1 MSESP
6 ASPSR
11 PTWRVALFAM
21 VGLKLGMN
29 LVSQIV
35 TPYEFQRDELLYAAM
50 GDHLRLW
57 QMDFPP
63 FIAVAANLQR
73 FLFGDALWALRVLP
87 ALAGAALIWVA
98 MDVARRLGAG
108 VRSQLLAGSVVLLSP
123 LFLRTSVLFQPVVFD
138 QLWWSLAL
146 WALLRRGL
154 DDEPRWWLGVGAAL
168 GLGLFTKFSIGFLAI
183 PLALAVVA
191 TPLRRDLATRWPW
204 AGAALSLLLGH
215 PSLAGQ
221 VALGWPFFAQMAD
234 LQQAQLSQVT
244 VGSFLSEQAL
254 MIGPGVLLA
263 VAGVL
268 WLVGRRAAPAKR
280 AVGLAALGSFA
291 FLLLMHGKPYYAG
304 PVYPVLVGA
313 GAAAI
318 SGLASAAWSQARLR
332 ASRVAW
338 ATLAAAVLGY
348 GAVALPLGLPVL
360 PPEPMARYAARLGV
374 TAATTS
380 NRGERL
386 ELPQDYADMLGW
398 QTFADSVIAVWN
410 GLDPADRGRAVL
422 LATNYGRAGALD
434 WYGRAA
440 SLPPAIAPVGS
451 YWFWGPG
458 EREWEV
464 AVIAGSSEED
474 LRTYFRDVRE
484 AARVRDRWRV
494 PEEQDVR
501 IFVAR
506 DPREP
511 IAEVWPRLEGRN

>member
-1 MSESP
+1 
-6 ASPSR
+6 
-11 PTWRVALFAM
+11 
-21 VGLKLGMN
+21 
-29 LVSQIV
+29 
-35 TPYEFQRDELLYAAM
+35 
-50 GDHLRLW
+50 
-57 QMDFPP
+57 
-63 FIAVAANLQR
+63 
-73 FLFGDALWALRVLP
+73 
-87 ALAGAALIWVA
+87 
-98 MDVARRLGAG
+98 
-108 VRSQLLAGSVVLLSP
+108 VLLSP

-168 GLGLFTKFSIGFLAI
+168 ALGIFTKFSIGFLAI

-191 TPLRRDLATRWPW
+191 TPLRRDLTTRWPW
-204 AGAALSLLLGH
+204 TGAALSLVLGH

-234 LQQAQLSQVT
+234 LQQAQLSQ
-244 VGSFLSEQAL
+244 
-254 MIGPGVLLA
+254 
-263 VAGVL
+263 
-268 WLVGRRAAPAKR
+268 
-280 AVGLAALGSFA
+280 
-291 FLLLMHGKPYYAG
+291 
-304 PVYPVLVGA
+304 
-313 GAAAI
+313 
-318 SGLASAAWSQARLR
+318 
-332 ASRVAW
+332 
-338 ATLAAAVLGY
+338 
-348 GAVALPLGLPVL
+348 VALPLGLPVL

-440 SLPPAIAPVGS
+440 GLPPAIAPVGS
-451 YWFWGPG
+451 YWFWGPW
-458 EREWEV
+458 EREWHV
-464 AVIAGSSEED
+464 AVIAGSTEED

-494 PEEQDVR
+494 PEEQDVP

-511 IAEVWPRLEGRN
+511 IAEVWPRLEGRNQSHSVPAEGGAETGRPHLPYLSYKVVLPRRHESGRCQWAGKARWANSSRCSSWPP